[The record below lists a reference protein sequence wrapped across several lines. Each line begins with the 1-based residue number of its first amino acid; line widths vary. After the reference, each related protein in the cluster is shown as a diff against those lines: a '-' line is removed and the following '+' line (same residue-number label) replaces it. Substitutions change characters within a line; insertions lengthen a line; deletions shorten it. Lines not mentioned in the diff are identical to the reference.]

1 MKHRNLST
9 VVLFCLVLV
18 LCMGCKA
25 QDEIGYVPTPKP
37 ETQTVIVN
45 QELEE
50 PDHYIEVVGNGE
62 IIASPNFATITL
74 GVSAKGDTA
83 EMASAACQEE
93 AKKAIAAATG
103 LRIAREQITL
113 RGVEIEPKLKANSD
127 AVSHYAATDVVTV
140 VIQRVAQAEGLL
152 ATMMDAGNFE
162 FRGITYSL
170 TDASKAY
177 REALTAATEDA
188 FTKATVLAEAT
199 GVTLGR
205 VIGVKET
212 PHEFIGENFE
222 SSAIA
227 VSAQVTVYYD
237 IG

>member
-1 MKHRNLST
+1 MKYRNFST
-9 VVLFCLVLV
+9 VMFFCLMLV

-25 QDEIGYVPTPKP
+25 QDEIGNVPTPKP
-37 ETQTVIVN
+37 EKQTVVVN

-74 GVSAKGDTA
+74 GVAAKGDTA
-83 EMASAACQEE
+83 EIASAACQEE
-93 AKKAIAAATG
+93 AQKAIAAATG

-127 AVSHYAATDVVTV
+127 TVSHYAATDVVTV
-140 VIQRVAQAEGLL
+140 VIKRVEQAEMLL
-152 ATMMDAGNFE
+152 ATLMDAGNFE
-162 FRGITYSL
+162 FRSITYSL
-170 TDASKAY
+170 TDVSEAY
-177 REALTAATEDA
+177 QQALIAATKDA
-188 FTKATVLAEAT
+188 YTKATVLAEAT
-199 GVTLGR
+199 GVKLGR

-212 PHEFIGENFE
+212 PYEFIGENFE

-227 VSAQVTVYYD
+227 VSAQITVCYD